1 MTNSNPG
8 ITVAFSAVVVELGDE
23 WMISNGEFLKASI
36 DLFTGTDEDGA
47 SSLSSLL
54 RMTFMSGAQA
64 VIGRMMDTARC
75 RRNGTRR
82 NRLEI
87 IANTLMTCCVIISA
101 ASIIAAATKSPK
113 DDVWLERLYKVVEL
127 LALNFKLRK

>member
-64 VIGRMMDTARC
+64 VIGRMILPDVEEMEL
-75 RRNGTRR
+75 G
-82 NRLEI
+82 EI
-87 IANTLMTCCVIISA
+87 DW
-101 ASIIAAATKSPK
+101 KSSPIH
-113 DDVWLERLYKVVEL
+113 
-127 LALNFKLRK
+127 

>member
-1 MTNSNPG
+1 MKSSNPG

-64 VIGRMMDTARC
+64 CIGRMMEEGILPDVEEMEL
-75 RRNGTRR
+75 G
-82 NRLEI
+82 EI
-87 IANTLMTCCVIISA
+87 DW
-101 ASIIAAATKSPK
+101 KSSPIH
-113 DDVWLERLYKVVEL
+113 
-127 LALNFKLRK
+127 

>member
-36 DLFTGTDEDGA
+36 DLFTGTEDGA

-64 VIGRMMDTARC
+64 CIGRMMEEGILPDVEEMEL
-75 RRNGTRR
+75 G
-82 NRLEI
+82 EI
-87 IANTLMTCCVIISA
+87 DW
-101 ASIIAAATKSPK
+101 KSSPIH
-113 DDVWLERLYKVVEL
+113 
-127 LALNFKLRK
+127 